1 MNYTDQ
7 FFQIRVFKFF
17 TSATKLRF
25 KVLKIKSHK
34 MHNVD
39 GKQFLHIT
47 TTYLLPP
54 LKSMPSAMYFCMTD
68 CSSPLLVLAS
78 SN

>member
-1 MNYTDQ
+1 MDRNKGKTCTKGGKWSFTSRHADKRKIFGAMNYTDQ

-17 TSATKLRF
+17 TSATELRF

-39 GKQFLHIT
+39 GK
-47 TTYLLPP
+47 
-54 LKSMPSAMYFCMTD
+54 
-68 CSSPLLVLAS
+68 
-78 SN
+78 

>member
-7 FFQIRVFKFF
+7 FFQIHVFKFF
-17 TSATKLRF
+17 TSATELRF

-39 GKQFLHIT
+39 GK
-47 TTYLLPP
+47 
-54 LKSMPSAMYFCMTD
+54 
-68 CSSPLLVLAS
+68 
-78 SN
+78 

>member
-34 MHNVD
+34 MHKLCGWKVI
-39 GKQFLHIT
+39 LAHHH
-47 TTYLLPP
+47 YLLVASI
-54 LKSMPSAMYFCMTD
+54 KKYAQCHV
-68 CSSPLLVLAS
+68 LLYD
-78 SN
+78 